1 MGKTKLYG
9 LSLGVVCLA
18 ALSLAYSFAK
28 DSPADI
34 NYTVK
39 ELFAVHEPEIDQ
51 SIEHVLAVSK
61 DTANNIFIFRKY
73 LRRGWEQ
80 YRPERVKYQEYFI
93 RHGEKTIPLF
103 TIDSDKVGDGYIKK
117 LIINSALQ
125 ANGIYLISVKSKK
138 HPADY
143 YQYSPTSYKVTKL
156 TGKTHN
162 RLTHK
167 TDKRIDFA
175 DGTAVFVTQHGSPS
189 LKLRF
194 PKNHPFHPDKEL
206 ILYSEQQ
213 AQAEVLKISDTLT
226 LGNKRYIL
234 GEGHASAEERS
245 FIWLVDFNINQKKLN
260 LQSVDYAFEKAG
272 TLDSSFIH
280 ALPIRDYPE
289 IQVSQIE
296 MFPFKSM
303 MFGGKKNY
311 VFDRDL
317 NLLWQEKAKFI
328 EQPDPSIS
336 GLCDNQFAIFR
347 KEMVDKVGNFVNI
360 DLIKSKGD
368 LTGNSVY
375 KMLDIGIL
383 KNFKVLPLD
392 NYSLVIFTNYGHVLP
407 TARFSWDG
415 YKIFLFEFT
424 CPKGNVNS
432 HDLDHIE

>member
-1 MGKTKLYG
+1 MSKTKLYW
-9 LSLGVVCLA
+9 LSLGIACLA
-18 ALSLAYSFAK
+18 VISFAYSYAK

-39 ELFAVHEPEIDQ
+39 ELFTAYELEIDQ

-61 DTANNIFIFRKY
+61 DTANNMFIFRKY
-73 LRRGWEQ
+73 LDSGWSQ
-80 YRPERVKYQEYFI
+80 YRPERVKYQEYYI
-93 RHGEKTIPLF
+93 RHGEKTIALF

-125 ANGIYLISVKSKK
+125 ADGSYLISVKSEKD
-138 HPADY
+138 PTDY

-162 RLTHK
+162 KLTHI

-175 DGTAVFVTQHGSPS
+175 DGTAVFVTQRGSPS
-189 LKLRF
+189 LKMRF

-206 ILYSEQQ
+206 VLYSEQQ
-213 AQAEVLKISDTLT
+213 AQAEVLNISDTLT

-245 FIWLVDFNINQKKLN
+245 FIWMIDFNTNQTKLN
-260 LQSVDYAFEKAG
+260 LQSLNYTFKQAG
-272 TLDSSFIH
+272 TLDAIFIH
-280 ALPIRDYPE
+280 ASPIRDYPE

-296 MFPFKSM
+296 MFPFNSM

-317 NLLWQEKAKFI
+317 NLLWQEKAQFI

-336 GLCDNQFAIFR
+336 GVCGDQFAIFR
-347 KEMVDKVGNFVNI
+347 KEMTKKVGNLVNI
-360 DLIKSKGD
+360 SLANSEGSIV
-368 LTGNSVY
+368 GNTVH

-383 KNFKVLPLD
+383 KRLKVLPLD
-392 NYSLVIFTNYGHVLP
+392 DFSLAIFINYGHVLP
-407 TARFSWDG
+407 AARFSWNG
-415 YKIFLFEFT
+415 YKVFLFEFT
-424 CPKGNVNS
+424 CPLDSVNS
-432 HDLDHIE
+432 QNMAGKK